1 MAAKKAE
8 IVTWNAEYLGI
19 PVEEI
24 GLNGSP
30 TQVMKIF
37 TPPKP
42 GGGKVFEGEPE
53 ETVAQLLA
61 ELSAGG
67 IKLGAAAKED

>member
-1 MAAKKAE
+1 V
-8 IVTWNAEYLGI
+8 I
-19 PVEEI
+19 
-24 GLNGSP
+24 
-30 TQVMKIF
+30 KIF
-37 TPPKP
+37 SPPKP

-67 IKLGAAAKED
+67 IKLGAAKED